1 MEHSLDDQ
9 IREIKHSF
17 RSYMNGVTAQ
27 SMRDKGL
34 SYFVNWGIQLPHLT
48 EMAKQYGKDERLAIA
63 LWKENTRECK
73 ILATMIM
80 PSEKMQKDM
89 AELWME
95 QMPSQEIAEIAVF
108 NLFQYLSDAPI
119 LAFQWIARSE
129 PIYQIAGFNLIA
141 RLFVKGQELSEMGIN
156 EYLDQAGVAISDKN
170 ISIRKAALNSLI
182 RFSNQ
187 GSEYAML
194 VRKALPEV
202 SDMVA
207 E

>member
-1 MEHSLDDQ
+1 
-9 IREIKHSF
+9 
-17 RSYMNGVTAQ
+17 MNGVTAQ

-48 EMAKQYGKDERLAIA
+48 EMAKQYGKDERLSIA

>member
-1 MEHSLDDQ
+1 
-9 IREIKHSF
+9 
-17 RSYMNGVTAQ
+17 MNGVTAQ

-119 LAFQWIARSE
+119 LAFQW
-129 PIYQIAGFNLIA
+129 
-141 RLFVKGQELSEMGIN
+141 RLEWL
-156 EYLDQAGVAISDKN
+156 
-170 ISIRKAALNSLI
+170 
-182 RFSNQ
+182 
-187 GSEYAML
+187 
-194 VRKALPEV
+194 
-202 SDMVA
+202 
-207 E
+207 